1 MFKGK
6 PVVQNSMYES
16 RLLINPDIAEAVG
29 LRDKYKVKLEV
40 NDGTGDVVLTLF
52 DSDVTHLTGKNCIG
66 ILNSSKEVAECTGY
80 PVELMKLVGR
90 KMLFKVVITTVAS
103 SLELGMIRVRGV
115 CDDENIIS
123 MYCLEGADLPPGK
136 AIKVSCSGPIV
147 DLSADDPV
155 APDQCLQFVSDLD
168 VSPQQ
173 VDIISSDF
181 ITPPCDLKRKS
192 VLENGECSVASVR
205 LRKRSNKTNKK

>member
-6 PVVQNSMYES
+6 PVVQNSMYAS

-52 DSDVTHLTGKNCIG
+52 DSDVTYLTGKNCID
-66 ILNSSKEVAECTGY
+66 ILNSSKE
-80 PVELMKLVGR
+80 L
-90 KMLFKVVITTVAS
+90 LFKVVITTVAS
-103 SLELGMIRVRGV
+103 SLELGMLRVRGV

-123 MYCLEGADLPPGK
+123 MYCLEGADLPSEK

-173 VDIISSDF
+173 VDIISRDF

-192 VLENGECSVASVR
+192 VLENGECSVASAVGFR
-205 LRKRSNKTNKK
+205 TRFEFTNGEISSAPVSLVKRSTKALK